1 MTKQRST
8 KRALL
13 MSALS
18 LLLCVSMLVGTTY
31 AWFTDEVVSGMN
43 TIQAGNLDVELLAD
57 GKEVKAETK
66 LFADATLWEPGVV
79 VYENLQVVNKG
90 TLALKYRMNLNFGNE
105 NTLNGHK
112 LSEVLKVAV
121 IDKIAAGADRAEIL
135 AAAKAA
141 ENFGTLADFVVTG
154 ELEAGKSSTEQAV
167 VIFWEPNANEVDN
180 LYNANNGKTPSVGEA
195 LFIEFGVNLQ
205 ATQKMS
211 ESDSFGTDYD
221 AGLTPPD
228 ADGDV
233 LRDVDGVIYAYNNE
247 GARLYLVTPEYTG
260 DTVKVIEG
268 IETIG
273 NYAFAYNT
281 NVKKVILSSDV
292 RSLGRG
298 FDSSAV
304 ETVVLNEGLEQIDS
318 RAFRE
323 TPNLKEVV
331 IPSTVKTIA
340 DNAFQKSGIKDITIP
355 ATVETIGETA
365 FGSSKI
371 ESVTFEGNTSIQ
383 GYAFRGCQKL
393 RKVVMNGDD
402 VTFIPSTLNGRNS
415 MWFCNGES
423 NNPGTSNIAFYV
435 VNETVAA
442 KVRTALGAEKPETTP
457 IYINGQLLV
466 NKAIQVPAAPTEE
479 DFLFPAGTNMVLY
492 KDMLLK
498 DDAQIVH
505 AENAGLG
512 LSNVTAELDHDVI
525 VRKSSAAIVIENSEF
540 TLTNGAKLITVGE
553 GGDGYQVFLINVKVN
568 GVLLTAENAGQ
579 YMKGIT
585 SFSAV
590 AEWPNT

>member
-43 TIQAGNLDVELLAD
+43 TIQAGNLDVELMAN
-57 GKEVKAETK
+57 GKEVKADTK
-66 LFADATLWEPGVV
+66 LFSKVDKWEPGVV

-121 IDKIAAGADRAEIL
+121 IDKIETKDRATVL
-135 AAAKAA
+135 AAAKAST
-141 ENFGTLADFVVTG
+141 NVGKLADFVVTG

-167 VIFWEPNANEVDN
+167 VIFWEPGENDN

-195 LFIEFGVNLQ
+195 LYIEFGVNLQ

-211 ESDSFGTDYD
+211 ESDSFGNDYD

-228 ADGDV
+228 ADGDI

-268 IETIG
+268 IDTIG

-318 RAFRE
+318 RAFKD
-323 TPNLKEVV
+323 THNLKEVV

-340 DNAFQKSGIKDITIP
+340 DNAFQKSGIKNITIP

-365 FGSSKI
+365 FGSSQI

-383 GYAFRGCQKL
+383 GYAFRGCQNL

-402 VTFIPSTLNGRNS
+402 VTFIPSTLNGINS

-442 KVRTALGAEKPETTP
+442 RVRTALGAEKPETTP
-457 IYINGQLLV
+457 IYING
-466 NKAIQVPAAPTEE
+466 
-479 DFLFPAGTNMVLY
+479 
-492 KDMLLK
+492 
-498 DDAQIVH
+498 
-505 AENAGLG
+505 
-512 LSNVTAELDHDVI
+512 
-525 VRKSSAAIVIENSEF
+525 
-540 TLTNGAKLITVGE
+540 
-553 GGDGYQVFLINVKVN
+553 
-568 GVLLTAENAGQ
+568 
-579 YMKGIT
+579 
-585 SFSAV
+585 
-590 AEWPNT
+590 

>member
-1 MTKQRST
+1 MTKQRSS

-43 TIQAGNLDVELLAD
+43 SITAGNLDVELLAD
-57 GKEVKAETK
+57 GVEVEADTK

-79 VYENLQVVNKG
+79 VYENLQIVNKG
-90 TLALKYRMNLNFGNE
+90 TLALKYQASLNFGSE
-105 NTLNGHK
+105 NDLDGHK

-121 IDKIAAGADRAEIL
+121 IDAVEEGADRAEIL
-135 AAAKAA
+135 ADAKAA
-141 ENFGTLADFVVTG
+141 NATSLYDFIVAG
-154 ELEAGKSSTEQAV
+154 ELEAGKSTTEQAV
-167 VIFWEPNANEVDN
+167 VIFWEPNANEIDN
-180 LYNANNGKTPSVGEA
+180 LYNANNTKSTSDGQP
-195 LFIEFGVNLQ
+195 LHIEFGVNLQ
-205 ATQKMS
+205 ATQKDV
-211 ESDSFGTDYD
+211 ESDSFGNDYD
-221 AGLTPPD
+221 KGLTPPD
-228 ADGDV
+228 QDGDV
-233 LRDVDGVIYAYNNE
+233 LKEVDGVIYAYNND
-247 GARLYLVTPEYTG
+247 GARLYMVAPEFTG
-260 DTVKVIEG
+260 DTVKLIEG

-298 FDSSAV
+298 FDSSTV

-318 RAFRE
+318 RAFKS

-340 DNAFQKSGIKDITIP
+340 DNAFQKSGIKNVTIP
-355 ATVETIGETA
+355 ATVETIGEAA
-365 FGSSKI
+365 FGSSLI

-383 GYAFRGCQKL
+383 GYAFRGCANL
-393 RKVVMNGDD
+393 RTVVMKGDD

-442 KVRTALGAEKPETTP
+442 RVRTALAAEKPETTP

-466 NKAIQVPAAPTEE
+466 NKEIQVPVASLEE
-479 DFLFPAGTNMVLY
+479 DFLFPAGTNAVIY

-498 DDAQIVH
+498 GDAQIVH
-505 AENAGLG
+505 TENVVLG

-525 VRKSSAAIVIENSEF
+525 VRKSAGAICIENSEF
-540 TLTNGAKLITVGE
+540 TLTDGAKLITVAE
-553 GGDGYQVFLINVKVN
+553 GGDAYQVFLINVKVN
-568 GVLLTAENAGQ
+568 GELLTDANAGQ
-579 YMKGIT
+579 YLEGI
-585 SFSAV
+585 SWFGAY